1 MRKISYYI
9 AQKLIEIS
17 GSKHSIAVIAYGI
30 ECTISTLLILILLM
44 TAGIILKKPGAMLL
58 YIAAW
63 LPLRI
68 IVGGVHANAHWS
80 CTLISVGLGIISVFF
95 TGFINSL
102 PAYVVIPIAVIC
114 YTVFFLTAPVVH
126 KNHPISISRRK
137 KTRMIAHVYAGLE
150 CAVIILLAIRSAEA
164 MAPVFMGFFT
174 TAVLAVVGW
183 YSKDTDKSFNNLSN
197 NKKEKI

>member
-17 GSKHSIAVIAYGI
+17 GTKHSKAVIAYGI
-30 ECTISTLLILILLM
+30 ECTISTLLIFILLM
-44 TAGIILKKPGAMLL
+44 TAGIILKKPAAMLL

-68 IVGGVHANAHWS
+68 LVGGAHAHAHWS
-80 CTLISVGLGIISVFF
+80 CTLVSVGLGIVSVLF

-102 PAYVVIPIAVIC
+102 PAYAVIPITVIC

-126 KNHPISISRRK
+126 KNHPMSVSRWK
-137 KTRMIAHVYAGLE
+137 KTRIIARIYAALE
-150 CAVIILLAIRSAEA
+150 FTVIIILVIMASAA
-164 MAPVFMGFFT
+164 MTPIFMGFFT
-174 TAVLAVVGW
+174 TTVLAIIGW
-183 YSKDTDKSFNNLSN
+183 FSRDTDKSNRF
-197 NKKEKI
+197 KDTI

>member
-17 GSKHSIAVIAYGI
+17 GTKHSKVVIAYGI

-44 TAGIILKKPGAMLL
+44 TAGIILKKPAAMLL

-68 IVGGVHANAHWS
+68 IVGGAHANAHWS
-80 CTLISVGLGIISVFF
+80 CTLISVGLGIVSVFF

-102 PAYVVIPIAVIC
+102 PAYIVIPIAVIC

-126 KNHPISISRRK
+126 KNHPMSINRWK
-137 KTRMIAHVYAGLE
+137 KTRIIARIYAALE
-150 CAVIILLAIRSAEA
+150 CAVIILLAILASVA

-174 TAVLAVVGW
+174 TALLAIIGW
-183 YSKDTDKSFNNLSN
+183 FSKDTDKSLRKRSI
-197 NKKEKI
+197 KA